1 MLHAMLTII
10 VLGFVVGLMI
20 GMTSMGGGA
29 MMTPILITFLHYN
42 PVVAVGSDI
51 VYAAITKIVGSAV
64 HLKQKTV
71 DTQLVRRL
79 AYGSVP
85 GAIVG
90 SILSEYLHDFTPLA
104 DEYLKLA
111 IGLAISCSAA
121 LLLISIFFDVRGV
134 KQRLHT
140 VLRVEQY
147 RVPFTIATGLFGGFL
162 VGLTS
167 VGAGSIM
174 LVLMLV
180 IYNTSTRKLIGS
192 DIVHATIL
200 LLTAGIVHLF
210 SGNIDWGLTFGL
222 LIGSIPGVLLGS
234 RMVRWVPRTFLKTV
248 LVLILFFLGGQLIY
262 RFFV

>member
-1 MLHAMLTII
+1 MLTII
-10 VLGFVVGLMI
+10 VIGFVIGLLI

-29 MMTPILITFLHYN
+29 MMTPILITFLHYD
-42 PVVAVGSDI
+42 PVIAVGSDI

-64 HLKQKTV
+64 HIKQKTV
-71 DTQLVRRL
+71 DMKLVQRL

-90 SILSEYLHDFTPLA
+90 ALLTDYLRDITPLA
-104 DEYLKLA
+104 NDYLKLA
-111 IGLAISCSAA
+111 IGLAISCSA
-121 LLLISIFFDVRGV
+121 LLLFISIIFDVRGI
-134 KQRLHT
+134 KQWLHAFF
-140 VLRVEQY
+140 RVERHQIG
-147 RVPFTIATGLFGGFL
+147 FTIVTGAFGGFL

-210 SGNIDWGLTFGL
+210 SGNVDWGLTGGL
-222 LIGSIPGVLLGS
+222 LIGSVPGVLLGS
-234 RMVRWVPRTFLKTV
+234 RFVQWVPRLLLKIV
-248 LVLILFFLGGQLIY
+248 LVIILFFLGSQLIY
-262 RFFV
+262 RFFF